1 MLWVPTVLA
10 DVFLY
15 LIEATTNQEK
25 RKEAMPILSFNV
37 LLYKLGPLRQFGES
51 LKEPQALK
59 YYIN

>member
-15 LIEATTNQEK
+15 SIEATANQEK

-37 LLYKLGPLRQFGES
+37 LLYKLGPLRQFGE
-51 LKEPQALK
+51 
-59 YYIN
+59 YID